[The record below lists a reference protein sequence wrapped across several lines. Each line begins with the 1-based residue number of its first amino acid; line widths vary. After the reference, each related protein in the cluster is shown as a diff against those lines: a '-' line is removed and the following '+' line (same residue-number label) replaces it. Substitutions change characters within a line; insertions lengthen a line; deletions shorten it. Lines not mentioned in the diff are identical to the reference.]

1 MKGYCVKKYSVE
13 QLDRVQDRLT
23 SLINSEKRTKI
34 SLNHYIERME
44 ECEKML
50 EANEGLRKVSEE
62 VYLVH
67 KKMHEDN
74 IRDYKKFANRMEV
87 EIENI
92 ESEIERLRE
101 KYCL

>member
-1 MKGYCVKKYSVE
+1 MNNYCVEKYSVE

-23 SLINSEKRTKI
+23 SLIDSEKRAKF
-34 SLNHYIERME
+34 SLNHYYGRVE

-50 EANEGLRKVSEE
+50 EATEGLRNVSEE

-67 KKMHEDN
+67 KKMHED
-74 IRDYKKFANRMEV
+74 DMSHYKKFANRMEAEIE
-87 EIENI
+87 EIEN
-92 ESEIERLRE
+92 EIERLRK